1 MCLADTTAAQ
11 PWRALAAVGMLSS
24 SSASFHLPA
33 LPPSLHD
40 HYSLRRYYG
49 GSDFV
54 LGGSSTSERHELRI
68 SQADLPDYC
77 VWSSNH
83 SVSNHLQSVRRL
95 RGIAPCRSPDARGSC
110 PPRQASHSARRLAH
124 LCRPNRVHFV
134 HLYRRTALR
143 TGRFRSV
150 ALHPVFP
157 RRSYGSIPHDSS
169 PHRSGLAPLRP
180 STISGARA
188 RTLVRRDARWRR
200 RLSNIAGPTLG
211 CCRSCGINPAPRS
224 GAGRAVC
231 VASTPDRQSLPQ
243 FSNPSHVPTLKR
255 AEARAPRSERP
266 SCVSIDDGRDIA
278 LRCPRPRP
286 SGRNQ
291 KLAIGS
297 PAPARSVRR
306 ALPVFRLPD
315 GSSQDARRPDQ
326 MATATKKHKKRKTEQ
341 LL

>member
-169 PHRSGLAPLRP
+169 PHRSGLSPLRP
-180 STISGARA
+180 STLSGARA
-188 RTLVRRDARWRR
+188 PNSSSARRARRQFLAIGR
-200 RLSNIAGPTLG
+200 SALRL
-211 CCRSCGINPAPRS
+211 PRS
-224 GAGRAVC
+224 G
-231 VASTPDRQSLPQ
+231 
-243 FSNPSHVPTLKR
+243 PSWR
-255 AEARAPRSERP
+255 YSDAPGVHDKNVHTMGFVGDSEKKYLEDP
-266 SCVSIDDGRDIA
+266 S
-278 LRCPRPRP
+278 
-286 SGRNQ
+286 
-291 KLAIGS
+291 
-297 PAPARSVRR
+297 
-306 ALPVFRLPD
+306 
-315 GSSQDARRPDQ
+315 
-326 MATATKKHKKRKTEQ
+326 
-341 LL
+341 